1 MPYEIESSCGACGQ
15 GDRFM
20 IGNWPEHLGV
30 YVCSVCKA
38 LTNISVETAKC
49 PGCGQRVEPQDCYDY
64 AFAIPY
70 LGGQFIREPE
80 PGPVCP
86 KCGRGPLAF
95 QNTAHLNMG
104 MVVWNREKAR
114 ATWGK
119 DYVEKAIFM
128 NSTIPVIEEFQLD
141 PQRVFAY
148 FNLDLPSK
156 PLITKR
162 LSFPIILDIRT
173 HLGTTLMTNPEELG
187 CKLSPEEASRLMFGA
202 LGPPGTPERSA
213 ARENKRWWQFW
224 K

>member
-141 PQRVFAY
+141 PPRVFAY

-156 PLITKR
+156 PPITER
-162 LSFPIILDIRT
+162 LSFPIIVDIRT
-173 HLGTTLMTNPEELG
+173 HLGTTLMLSPEELG

-202 LGPPGTPERSA
+202 LGQPGTPERSA
-213 ARENKRWWQFW
+213 AREKKRWWQFW